1 MNKVKWM
8 AFAFPKSYFLS
19 LGLFLP
25 GKFSFRQQQ
34 FEPIP
39 DSDYQEVLSI
49 TWGGAEG
56 RLSIVFM
63 PKQNRTGFIITKM
76 NLIIGFII
84 FMLLIDS
91 EWL

>member
-25 GKFSFRQQQ
+25 GKFPFRQQQ

-63 PKQNRTGFIITKM
+63 PKQNRTGLKRLTSSSYRAVIYEPTDGNSI
-76 NLIIGFII
+76 
-84 FMLLIDS
+84 
-91 EWL
+91 